1 MLADRHNYGPYVGVC
16 AELMV
21 VKMAIVELRK
31 FNNWGRER
39 KKGPGSNYFWQKGKT
54 SKHPFPKINVVC
66 PLFGRYFPET
76 IIHYFEK
83 KGPGSNYFSGPKHH
97 NGNSP

>member
-1 MLADRHNYGPYVGVC
+1 LFS
-16 AELMV
+16 AELKKHV
-21 VKMAIVELRK
+21 IFKEAA
-31 FNNWGRER
+31 G

-76 IIHYFEK
+76 IIHYFCK
-83 KGPGSNYFSGPKHH
+83 NMKVAYKFAKSTGIK
-97 NGNSP
+97 